1 VNAPHEPRAARTAG
15 APRLPILYEDRF
27 LVAIDKPAGLPSVE
41 SEGERGRTCVSELR
55 ASHPSAQAVHRL
67 DRDVSGV
74 MLFALDAATRVA
86 LERLFRERALE
97 KTYLAVVSGV
107 PRPPAGTIRKPIAD
121 LGKHARVG
129 GGARGRG
136 RGRSSARA
144 EPAITHYKV
153 VETYPPSGAKDG
165 GVSRGAS
172 LVEIDLETGRYN
184 QIRLHFASIGHPLV
198 GERKYARGK
207 DSPVR
212 FRRVALHA
220 WRVTLAHPKT
230 AVPLRIEAPVPGD
243 LERLIDHLSA

>member
-1 VNAPHEPRAARTAG
+1 MSE
-15 APRLPILYEDRF
+15 PRLPILYEDPF

-41 SEGERGRTCVSELR
+41 SEGERGKTCVSELR
-55 ASHPSAQAVHRL
+55 ASHPTAQPVHRL

-74 MLFALDAATRVA
+74 MLFALDSSTRIA
-86 LERLFRERALE
+86 LERMFRERSLE
-97 KTYLAVVSGV
+97 KTYLAVVAGV
-107 PRPPAGTIRKPIAD
+107 PRPASGTIRKPIAD

-129 GGARGRG
+129 GGGRG
-136 RGRSSARA
+136 PGRNRGAPRGAPRA

-153 VETYPPSGAKDG
+153 VETLRPS
-165 GVSRGAS
+165 AS

-184 QIRLHFASIGHPLV
+184 QIRLHFAAINHPLV

-220 WRVTLAHPKT
+220 WRIALAHPKT
-230 AVPLRIEAPVPGD
+230 AVPLRVEAPIPFD
-243 LERLIDHLSA
+243 LGRLIEQLRY

>member
-1 VNAPHEPRAARTAG
+1 MTE
-15 APRLPILYEDRF
+15 PRLPILFEDRF
-27 LVAIDKPAGLPSVE
+27 LLAIDKPAGLPSVE

-55 ASHPSAQAVHRL
+55 ASHPTAQPVHRL

-74 MLFALDAATRVA
+74 MLFALDPSTRIA
-86 LERLFRERALE
+86 LERMFRERSLE
-97 KTYLAVVSGV
+97 KTYLAVVSGT

-129 GGARGRG
+129 GAGARGRG
-136 RGRSSARA
+136 RGGPARGAPRA

-153 VETYPPSGAKDG
+153 VETFRPS
-165 GVSRGAS
+165 AS

-184 QIRLHFASIGHPLV
+184 QIRLHFAAIGHPLI

-220 WRVTLAHPKT
+220 WRLALAHPKT
-230 AVPLRIEAPVPGD
+230 AVPLRIESPIPAD
-243 LERLIDHLSA
+243 LDRLLEQLRY